1 MKFCEKAFIEF
12 DRLIEKYLCEPIPK
26 KEAKA

>member
-12 DRLIEKYLCEPIPK
+12 DRFIEKYLCEPVPQ
-26 KEAKA
+26 KESKA